1 MVFTCHRGSDSF
13 HVVLAKPH
21 SWQDGKMTADEPL
34 EFYKLNL
41 IISFCK
47 LCVEA
52 KSGILSGSGWR
63 SYRVDFDASVIK
75 RLCTN
80 CCMTICTA
88 HIICSTM
95 HVANGNSSP
104 VFCRCTESID
114 ELADRFF
121 LDRQS
126 DPLSRQPWGEQEPLL
141 PSYVFAA

>member
-34 EFYKLNL
+34 EFFSLNL
-41 IISFCK
+41 IISVCK
-47 LCVEA
+47 LCIEA
-52 KSGILSGSGWR
+52 KSGILGGSGWR
-63 SYRVDFDASVIK
+63 SYRVDFDAPVTK

-80 CCMTICTA
+80 CCMAICTV

-95 HVANGNSSP
+95 HVANGNNSP
-104 VFCRCTESID
+104 VFLQMHRVD
-114 ELADRFF
+114 QWVGRPFF

-126 DPLSRQPWGEQEPLL
+126 DPLSRQPWGEREPPL
-141 PSYVFAA
+141 PSYVFVA